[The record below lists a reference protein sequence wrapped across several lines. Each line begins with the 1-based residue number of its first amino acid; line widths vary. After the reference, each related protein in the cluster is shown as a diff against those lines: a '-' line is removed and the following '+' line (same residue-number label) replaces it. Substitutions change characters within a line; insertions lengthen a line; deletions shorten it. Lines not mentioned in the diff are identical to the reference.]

1 MEDLQRIAVLM
12 PRSDVHTRGIFA
24 GITRYARPLRA
35 WQIHMGL
42 PYTNILHDLR
52 RWKPQGI
59 IATIPH
65 AGDEKRF
72 AAMGVPLVNCS
83 SNLVGSKM
91 NRVITDNRAVGRL
104 AAEYFQSR
112 GFRHL
117 AFCGES
123 EMGASYTRYEAFADH
138 ARASVHQY
146 VDQVQQ
152 KHVGEVGWRVSDQD
166 HHLRQWL
173 LKLPKPAGIFACHDP
188 MAMVLIEVCRQ
199 MKINVPGELAILGV
213 DDDAMLCEM
222 AYPTLSSVQ
231 MAHEQIGFQAARR
244 LDQLMTQPTS
254 QATLELIKPIGI
266 VTRQSTNALALT
278 DSVVAEAIRYIQE
291 HADEPIRVSDVVEQS
306 CVSRRSLEIRF
317 QTALGVSLLHA
328 IQQAHVD
335 LAKHLLASTP
345 MSLEQL
351 ALASGFN
358 SRERF
363 SAVFRQITG
372 QTPGASRPIL

>member
-138 ARASVHQY
+138 ARASVHQSPCSRSN
-146 VDQVQQ
+146 VCTLTSVRCLFSTQ
-152 KHVGEVGWRVSDQD
+152 KSAEEVR
-166 HHLRQWL
+166 LRE
-173 LKLPKPAGIFACHDP
+173 I
-188 MAMVLIEVCRQ
+188 
-199 MKINVPGELAILGV
+199 
-213 DDDAMLCEM
+213 
-222 AYPTLSSVQ
+222 
-231 MAHEQIGFQAARR
+231 RR
-244 LDQLMTQPTS
+244 L
-254 QATLELIKPIGI
+254 
-266 VTRQSTNALALT
+266 
-278 DSVVAEAIRYIQE
+278 
-291 HADEPIRVSDVVEQS
+291 
-306 CVSRRSLEIRF
+306 
-317 QTALGVSLLHA
+317 
-328 IQQAHVD
+328 
-335 LAKHLLASTP
+335 
-345 MSLEQL
+345 
-351 ALASGFN
+351 
-358 SRERF
+358 F
-363 SAVFRQITG
+363 S
-372 QTPGASRPIL
+372 